1 MLGKIARGVAAAA
14 LLGALGGCAALD
26 QDARINFLEG
36 QMKDV
41 LEKSAE
47 WDVTSRRVRQQ
58 TADTAAEVA
67 TIREQ
72 VQSLTGRVED
82 MLLGGM
88 PRENPIFAQQGLGAE
103 VRDLQERLQ
112 YLEAKLA
119 ELERRVSGEAPGA
132 GMAALEPSVTGS
144 TPAPPAVTPTP
155 PAAAG
160 PRQEYN
166 QGMDALKQKKYGT
179 SIKLFRN
186 FIRKYPGDDLADNAQ
201 YWIGESYYAQKKY
214 EEAII
219 EFEEVLQ
226 KYPKGDKVP
235 AALLKEGLSFQRL
248 QDKNTARQLLRKLVD
263 QYPKSE
269 EAKMAEKSL
278 AELK

>member
-1 MLGKIARGVAAAA
+1 MFSKIVRGVVSAA
-14 LLGALGGCAALD
+14 LLGVLGGCAALD

-41 LEKSAE
+41 LEKSAA
-47 WDVTSRRVRQQ
+47 WDVTSRGVRQQ
-58 TADTAAEVA
+58 TADTAAEIA

-82 MLLGGM
+82 MLSGGV
-88 PRENPIFAQQGLGAE
+88 PRENPIFAQAGLGAE
-103 VRDLQERLQ
+103 VRDLQERIQ
-112 YLEAKLA
+112 YLEARLS
-119 ELERRVSGEAPGA
+119 ELERRVSGEAPGEGA
-132 GMAALEPSVTGS
+132 GALEPSATRS
-144 TPAPPAVTPTP
+144 ASEPPSKAATQPPAT
-155 PAAAG
+155 G
-160 PRQEYN
+160 PRQEYDRA
-166 QGMDALKQKKYGT
+166 MDALKQKKYT
-179 SIKLFRN
+179 TAIKLFRD
-186 FIRKYPGDDLADNAQ
+186 FVRKYPGDSLADNAQ

-235 AALLKEGLSFQRL
+235 AALLKEGLAFQRL

-263 QYPKSE
+263 QYPTSE
-269 EAKMAEKSL
+269 EAKTARNTL
-278 AELK
+278 AELQ